1 MAVKQIVKRSIWI
14 NPLKKHTELVLEKEE
29 KSTENETPKKNKGKK
44 SEEMTKEQIEK
55 AAELAQFNAPV
66 KVMKKDRG
74 LIERTESSKIVLA
87 EDNRQLLND

>member
-14 NPLKKHTELVLEKEE
+14 NPLKKYTESPKQEEESSQKEDV
-29 KSTENETPKKNKGKK
+29 KKNKKVK

-55 AAELAQFNAPV
+55 AAELAQFSTPV
-66 KVMKKDRG
+66 KVVKKDRG